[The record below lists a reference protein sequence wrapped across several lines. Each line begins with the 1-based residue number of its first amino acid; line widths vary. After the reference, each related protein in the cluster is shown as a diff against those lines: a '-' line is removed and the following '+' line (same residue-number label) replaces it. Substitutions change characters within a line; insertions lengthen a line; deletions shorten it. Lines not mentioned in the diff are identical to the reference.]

1 MKALVALALA
11 AAVLPLSPSLADPTP
26 GELSAAQKA
35 EARGA
40 QMYAYDQAAW
50 HATDRFMADLQSA
63 GLTVEQVSHRGVRGY
78 IVEPG
83 KEGQLSAIFYAE
95 VDGTRSAFARYSVRG
110 SEVTGGGILG
120 EDADKSVSDLANRL
134 ISARQSAMEAMEAS
148 DYGICSQTMPNT
160 LVLPPISEGP
170 ISAYILTST
179 QTDGVYPAGGH
190 YRFDFDNAGNL
201 IGQRRFMNS
210 CFPIDWR
217 GERGREAVA
226 MVLSHLLDPRP
237 TEIHAFVSRNIPINL
252 MIVTVENQRVWEIAN
267 GAIRYA
273 GDAPNR

>member
-1 MKALVALALA
+1 MKRLMALALA
-11 AAVLPLSPSLADPTP
+11 AAALPLAPALADPTP

-50 HATDRFMADLQSA
+50 HATDRFMADLRSA
-63 GLTVEQVSHRGVRGY
+63 DLTIERVSERGVRGY

-83 KEGQLSAIFYAE
+83 KEGQLSTIFYAE
-95 VDGTRSAFARYSVRG
+95 VDGVRSAFARYSVRG

-134 ISARQSAMEAMEAS
+134 ISARQSAIEAMEAS
-148 DYGICSQTMPNT
+148 DYGLCSRTQANT
-160 LVLPPISEGP
+160 LVLPPLGEGP

-190 YRFDFDNAGNL
+190 YRFDFDAAGTL
-201 IGQRRFMNS
+201 VGQRRFMNS
-210 CFPIDWR
+210 CFQIDWR
-217 GERGREAVA
+217 SQRDETAVS
-226 MVLSHLLDPRP
+226 MVLSHLLDPQP
-237 TEIHAFVSRNIPINL
+237 TEIHAFVSRNIPISM
-252 MIVTVENQRVWEIAN
+252 MIVTVENDRIWEVAN

-273 GDAPNR
+273 GDVPDR